1 MANQRDRRITPKGI
15 LEKMA
20 GRKID
25 PNLLPAIHKVQIL
38 EYLLTCPAS
47 ELNDYQTADC
57 PNFIYEAAKLL
68 IDSKLPDFISVLNQ
82 CRVMAREDALNAK

>member
-1 MANQRDRRITPKGI
+1 MAERNRRFTPKGL
-15 LEKMA
+15 LEKMS

-38 EYLLTCPAS
+38 EYLLMCPAS
-47 ELNDYQTADC
+47 ELNDYQTSDI

-68 IDSKLPDFISVLNQ
+68 IDSRLPDFISVLNQ
-82 CRVMAREDALNAK
+82 CRIMAREDALNAK